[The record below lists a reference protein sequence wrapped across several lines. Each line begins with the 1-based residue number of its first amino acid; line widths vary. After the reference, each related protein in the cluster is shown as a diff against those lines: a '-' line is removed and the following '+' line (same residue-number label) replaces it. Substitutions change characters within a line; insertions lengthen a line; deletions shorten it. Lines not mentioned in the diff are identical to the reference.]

1 MRIQTLA
8 GREREPAGFFGAAAA
23 FCDRTSA
30 RARVC
35 EGRTFA
41 AGFLVVAL
49 FLTAGLAAGL
59 AAGCG
64 VSAGRE
70 RGGTDRFGDPLGLQ
84 RLLLRTVSTR
94 C

>member
-49 FLTAGLAAGL
+49 FLTAGLAV
-59 AAGCG
+59 GCD
-64 VSAGRE
+64 VSAGRG
-70 RGGTDRFGDPLGLQ
+70 RGATDRLGDPLGLQ
-84 RLLLRTVSTR
+84 RLLLCTVSTR